1 MARPE
6 SVNDE
11 VPVTNR
17 LRKDQYFK
25 IKQLVQNNAKEPII
39 AIGLVRDLCKGY
51 PAVKAVVFDETGGQ
65 KTIRVS
71 TMETSY
77 FCKLR
82 PTTKIE
88 APKL

>member
-25 IKQLVQNNAKEPII
+25 IKQIVQNNAKEPII
-39 AIGLVRDLCKGY
+39 AIGLVRDLCKSY
-51 PAVKAVVFDETGGQ
+51 PAVKAVVFDETNGQ
-65 KTIRVS
+65 KSIRVS

-82 PTTKIE
+82 PATKVE
-88 APKL
+88 SPKL

>member
-25 IKQLVQNNAKEPII
+25 IKQIVQNNAKEPII
-39 AIGLVRDLCKGY
+39 ALGLVRDLCKGY
-51 PAVKAVVFDETGGQ
+51 DAVKAVVFDETNGQ

-82 PTTKIE
+82 PSTKVE

>member
-25 IKQLVQNNAKEPII
+25 IKTLVQNNAKEPII

-51 PAVKAVVFDETGGQ
+51 EAVKAVVFDETNGQ
-65 KTIRVS
+65 NSIRVS

-77 FCKLR
+77 FIKLK
-82 PTTKIE
+82 PSTKVE

>member
-11 VPVTNR
+11 VPVINR

-25 IKQLVQNNAKEPII
+25 IKGIIQNNAKEPVI
-39 AIGLVRDLCKGY
+39 ALGLVRDLCKGY
-51 PAVKAVVFDETGGQ
+51 EAVKAIVFDETNGQ
-65 KTIRVS
+65 QSIRLS

-77 FCKLR
+77 FFKLK
-82 PTTKIE
+82 PAFKVE
-88 APKL
+88 VPKL

>member
-25 IKQLVQNNAKEPII
+25 IKLIVQNNATEPII
-39 AIGLVRDLCKGY
+39 ALGLVRDLCKGY
-51 PAVKAVVFDETGGQ
+51 EAVKAVVFDETNGQ
-65 KTIRVS
+65 KSIRVS

-82 PTTKIE
+82 PAKKIE

>member
-25 IKQLVQNNAKEPII
+25 IKAIVQNNAKEPII
-39 AIGLVRDLCKGY
+39 ALGLVRDLCKGY
-51 PAVKAVVFDETGGQ
+51 DAVKAVVFDETNGQ
-65 KTIRVS
+65 KSIRVS

-82 PTTKIE
+82 PTTKVE